1 MILEEYE
8 SLYNTALQI
17 KSTYETLEAQLEQ
30 TKQQKQNY
38 TNQMQQKFQE
48 MATYETA
55 IDYMKKLIDALSR
68 THIDHLE
75 KLLNSA
81 VSTIFYDR
89 DYRIEFEVS
98 EYRNN
103 NNLTIYLIETL
114 EDGTEVKT
122 DIQNNGFGVK
132 TIVGFILQ
140 IYFILYHKQSP
151 VLIIDEGFSALSTQ
165 YIEHFRQLIQSLTKE
180 YGFIFILVN
189 HDPRWS
195 GLADKVYEMKEYE
208 IQIDENN
215 KKHYSKTIDET
226 LIELDIP
233 NEWNYEEIPKNEEND
248 FYKYALKIYK
258 DNDEQYAMLYVYNT
272 KFGVCGTGRTSK
284 NIVLNNGKEAIIGY
298 YDGNK
303 NWSDISF
310 YKIHEYIAVINY
322 GLVDTN
328 AEDIIEVIKTIN
340 ITNEQNEYSFCGTI
354 IQIEENLFFVK
365 PDEDEKIR
373 KKADKIM
380 IQKLKLDTN
389 VKFEIGEKVKIT
401 YDGDVMTTH
410 PAQILL

>member
-1 MILEEYE
+1 MLLKEYE

-55 IDYMKKLIDALSR
+55 IDYMKKLIDTLSR

-180 YGFIFILVN
+180 YGFIFILVS
-189 HDPRWS
+189 HDERFMRIS
-195 GLADKVYEMKEYE
+195 DKTYEVMNGEMKL
-208 IQIDENN
+208 
-215 KKHYSKTIDET
+215 KKS
-226 LIELDIP
+226 
-233 NEWNYEEIPKNEEND
+233 D
-248 FYKYALKIYK
+248 F
-258 DNDEQYAMLYVYNT
+258 
-272 KFGVCGTGRTSK
+272 
-284 NIVLNNGKEAIIGY
+284 
-298 YDGNK
+298 
-303 NWSDISF
+303 
-310 YKIHEYIAVINY
+310 
-322 GLVDTN
+322 
-328 AEDIIEVIKTIN
+328 
-340 ITNEQNEYSFCGTI
+340 
-354 IQIEENLFFVK
+354 
-365 PDEDEKIR
+365 
-373 KKADKIM
+373 
-380 IQKLKLDTN
+380 
-389 VKFEIGEKVKIT
+389 
-401 YDGDVMTTH
+401 
-410 PAQILL
+410 